1 MYTTVRNT
9 PVDVL
14 GAPRAGRR
22 PRVARTVVLL
32 GLVSLITDLS
42 QEMVVAVLP
51 LYLVFQLGLSP
62 LLMGVIDGL
71 YQGVTA
77 ALRLVGG
84 LVADKRGRY
93 KEVAAIG
100 YGASAFCKLGLV
112 AAGGAWLAT
121 SAVLMVDRLGKGIR
135 TAPRDAL
142 ISLSSTKA
150 ALGLSFGVHRA
161 LDTFGALLGPLA
173 AFILLAQMPDGFNSI
188 FVVSFCIGLV
198 AVAILVLFVRNP
210 EKRAP
215 AEAAPA
221 SERPSLRAA
230 LRLFRIGRFRAI
242 VIAGGALAFV
252 TVSDAFIY
260 LVAQRGG
267 DLEPKWFP
275 LLFLG
280 TALFYLVLA
289 VPLGRLGDRVG
300 RGRVF
305 LAGHVALLGVYAVL
319 RFAELDVATVL
330 LALALLGIYYAATD
344 GILMALSSTTVP
356 DTLRTSGLGLVSSVT
371 AICRFASS
379 VAFGALWT
387 LWGPDAAVLVFL
399 VGLAVVLPAA
409 ALVLRRS
416 RELNSTFV

>member
-22 PRVARTVVLL
+22 PRIARTVVLL

-62 LLMGVIDGL
+62 LLMGLIDGL

-150 ALGLSFGVHRA
+150 ALGVSFGVHRA
-161 LDTFGALLGPLA
+161 LDTVGALLGPLA

-188 FVVSFCIGLV
+188 FVVSFCIGLI

-210 EKRAP
+210 EDRAP
-215 AEAAPA
+215 AEEEATPA
-221 SERPSLRAA
+221 SERPSVRAA

-289 VPLGRLGDRVG
+289 VPFGRIGDRVG

-305 LAGHVALLGVYAVL
+305 LAGHVALLGVYVVL
-319 RFAELDVATVL
+319 RFAELDIATVL
-330 LALALLGIYYAATD
+330 LALALLGTYYAATD

-356 DTLRTSGLGLVSSVT
+356 DSLRTSGLGLVSSVT
-371 AICRFASS
+371 ALCRFGSS
-379 VAFGALWT
+379 VAFGAMWT

-399 VGLAVVLPAA
+399 VGLAAVLPVA

-416 RELNSTFV
+416 SEPVVA